1 MTGICM
7 TIRITSKA
15 WVSKMPAC
23 VAPARNKPGRVAC
36 VSDD

>member
-15 WVSKMPAC
+15 WVSKMLAC
-23 VAPARNKPGRVAC
+23 VAPAHNNPGRVAR